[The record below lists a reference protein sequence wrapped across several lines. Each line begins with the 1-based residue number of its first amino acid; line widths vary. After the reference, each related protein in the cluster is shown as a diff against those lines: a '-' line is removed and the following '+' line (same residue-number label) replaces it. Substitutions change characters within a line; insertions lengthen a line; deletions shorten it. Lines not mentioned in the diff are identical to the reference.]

1 VPLAPRQVVAAVEAA
16 LHNVEELG
24 GKRMLGPDPLFPGVE
39 IGRFADPEG
48 HLIGVITERHR
59 GHENGSKR
67 RPIRRSPPGRDLQQT
82 DLAESRISALRRAL
96 NHLAHRVDRF
106 AFPDAD
112 AESVIV
118 GSRVDWHGNVGRK
131 PTFECLGL
139 GGLKALGVVDAM
151 DHGYEHGP
159 PAPVS
164 VPRLRYAAER

>member
-82 DLAESRISALRRAL
+82 DLAESRISALRRSAL
-96 NHLAHRVDRF
+96 NTR
-106 AFPDAD
+106 PDPATP
-112 AESVIV
+112 S
-118 GSRVDWHGNVGRK
+118 GSWG
-131 PTFECLGL
+131 
-139 GGLKALGVVDAM
+139 
-151 DHGYEHGP
+151 
-159 PAPVS
+159 S
-164 VPRLRYAAER
+164 AARSGSL